1 MKKKILFFVKLF
13 FGLGLL
19 AYLIFYKT
27 NPKDVF
33 DKLATTLPILAL
45 LSFSL
50 HAVGIFIKSLRWN
63 ILLKENNAQYKLTEL
78 MKFYLVSNF
87 FNHFLPTRFGGDIIR
102 IADTRDMDEGTSASM
117 AIVFIERIS
126 GIFILIIFALISSI
140 IRMNFVEDLHFLW
153 LIIIAGL
160 LGIIFLYI
168 LIKKL
173 PVNYFLKFNPKYK
186 KLKLFLVKFN
196 SFHIIIKG
204 NLLKDKVLLKV
215 LFWGFILQLNV
226 IIHYYLIGLSLGV
239 NIPFID
245 YFLIISILLIVLSV
259 PISVNGIGV
268 REFVLT
274 KFFTIYGFT
283 NPAIAISFSF
293 LDMLFNLILGIIG
306 GIIYILRKKNL

>member
-1 MKKKILFFVKLF
+1 
-13 FGLGLL
+13 
-19 AYLIFYKT
+19 
-27 NPKDVF
+27 
-33 DKLATTLPILAL
+33 
-45 LSFSL
+45 
-50 HAVGIFIKSLRWN
+50 
-63 ILLKENNAQYKLTEL
+63 
-78 MKFYLVSNF
+78 
-87 FNHFLPTRFGGDIIR
+87 
-102 IADTRDMDEGTSASM
+102 
-117 AIVFIERIS
+117 
-126 GIFILIIFALISSI
+126 
-140 IRMNFVEDLHFLW
+140 MNFVEDLHFLW